1 MLFGWFYFDW
11 TVLIV
16 VPALF
21 FTIWA
26 QTKVSSSFKRFS
38 KVYTSNRLTGAQAAR
53 RILDANGLHDVM
65 IERVKGSMTD
75 HYDPRTNVIR
85 LSETVHDVCSV
96 AAVGVAAHEAG
107 HAIQHASRYFPIKL
121 RMAII
126 PVTRIGSYLAMP
138 LFLIGLILASD
149 PLILFGIL
157 LYSCLTVFQLITLPV
172 EFNASRRAM

>member
-85 LSETVHDVCSV
+85 LSDSV
-96 AAVGVAAHEAG
+96 YDNSSTAAIGVACHEAG
-107 HAIQHASRYFPIKL
+107 HAVQYATGYTPIKL
-121 RMAII
+121 RAAII
-126 PVTRIGSYLAMP
+126 PITNFGTKIG
-138 LFLIGLILASD
+138 
-149 PLILFGIL
+149 
-157 LYSCLTVFQLITLPV
+157 
-172 EFNASRRAM
+172 